1 MEKATVRLTN
11 SILGWMLIPI
21 SENSVQ
27 FLNELYHEDY
37 EKAKRSDIAFMKE
50 QPIDEAIARVKKIAK
65 DRDINISLCG
75 KKSSPTLR
83 LWKSKP
89 VESVKPEVLSVDLKW
104 GCWSQY
110 EYHWN
115 DYAPG
120 IWQKILDAFEGTGNP
135 VEIHSAPRKECHYGK
150 VTIERGC
157 AYGYFRTEWD
167 DCYEL
172 AETLGTEDDDGF
184 REMIPFSM
192 HSMEPGMDLDFGKIK
207 ARKFQSLMNKI
218 NDQENELLE
227 TDKKEWELIESCFRK

>member
-11 SILGWMLIPI
+11 SILGWILVPI

-27 FLNELYHEDY
+27 FLNELYHDDY
-37 EKAKRSDIAFMKE
+37 EKAKRSDLAFMKG
-50 QPIDEAIARVKKIAK
+50 QPIEEVVARVKKIANG
-65 DRDINISLCG
+65 RDIKISLCG

-89 VESVKPEVLSVDLKW
+89 VETVKPEVISVDLKW
-104 GCWSQY
+104 GIWSRH

-120 IWQKILDAFEGTGNP
+120 IWQKMREAFEGTGNP
-135 VEIHSAPRKECHYGK
+135 VEIRSAPRKECHYGK

-157 AYGYFRTEWD
+157 AYGHFVTEWD
-167 DCYEL
+167 ECSEL
-172 AETLGTEDDDGF
+172 AETLETEDDDGF

-192 HSMEPGMDLDFGKIK
+192 HSMEPGMDIDFDKIK
-207 ARKFQSLMNKI
+207 TRKFSSLMNKI
-218 NDQENELLE
+218 DDQENELLE
-227 TDKKEWELIESCFRK
+227 MDKKEWELIASCFRK